1 MCSQSN
7 VVPDSRLQ
15 DLLGDR
21 IAIMSD
27 GVVKCCGS
35 SIFLK
40 RHYGVGYSLIM
51 VTLPGCDASK
61 VLEFVQGHVATAT
74 LQSNVGAE
82 LNILLPRDTA
92 GSFEALFDALDKSL
106 ADLGLDGYGCTVTT
120 LEEVFLKVGEG
131 NANEADEAIA
141 IQDRIESQ
149 QKQARK
155 LDLNRA
161 SNSDETAL
169 LMPNGK
175 PRRLTGAALLKQQ
188 FGAMLVKRAINAVRN
203 KGMLAVQLIPPIF
216 FTLLT
221 LALTNQNPAI
231 AKAPLRSS
239 DSLMSNYGAGAQM
252 FIGTAGGVTANT
264 TAADAAMLKR
274 LTGLNPV
281 IEDLQG
287 ENNGFKQLLLSRS
300 NGTTYRTFEFNSN
313 TPMAIETAET
323 DYPNLNGET
332 SKCWFNGQAFHS
344 IAECLSLGQNLIFA
358 RAVGEENAVTITSSN
373 FPMPMSAQEEAAQI
387 SSNDAGLNIAN
398 AVLFGT
404 SPMVASFVLFIVAE
418 RERKAKHV
426 QFVSGVGA
434 YSYWLSNFLWDVVN
448 YMLPV
453 VGLFILFAAFGTDPY
468 IGERF
473 GVTVTIFVL
482 YAWSI
487 IPLMYCASF
496 MFSTSSIAFV
506 TLTLFNMISGLALM
520 ITVFILKLI
529 EPDTATTLNNVFMIL
544 PNYCFG
550 SALSSLYEKYTAYSS
565 YQENGLCLGGPCPD
579 DNYYSWEAP
588 GVGQYLFAM
597 FVEGIG
603 FMILL
608 LLAEKRVFTWLRST
622 MYARWGTG
630 VTATEKPVD
639 VDEDVEAESQLVDS
653 VVNRGVS
660 GSDLLVVDKLSKVY
674 QSSMTAP
681 PKRAVNGLSFAI
693 RPNEC
698 FGLLGVNGAGKT
710 TTFKMLT
717 GDETVTSGKAYL
729 KGLDTATEMTEARQY
744 IGYCPQYDALID
756 VLTGRE
762 ILTMFARLRGM
773 VPQDIEPAVN
783 ELIEFLMLEKHADK
797 QTMTYS
803 GGNKRKLSTAIA
815 LIGDPDIIFLDEP
828 TTGMDPGARR
838 FLWNALL
845 RVVGSG
851 RSIVLTSHSMEECE
865 ALCNRLGIMVDGR
878 FSCIG
883 PVQHLKQ
890 RFGQGYTLIAKLEDT
905 GASTGEV
912 QKYIESNFPGAALK
926 EEHMG
931 IVRYEIMGQTLSR
944 IFGAMERGTAQLG
957 LEDYSVTQATLEQ
970 VFLDFAAAGE
980 GDDA

>member
-1 MCSQSN
+1 
-7 VVPDSRLQ
+7 
-15 DLLGDR
+15 
-21 IAIMSD
+21 MSD

-40 RHYGVGYSLIM
+40 RHYGVGYSLVM

-61 VLEFVQGHVATAT
+61 VLKFVQGHVGTAS

-92 GSFEALFDALDKSL
+92 GSFEALFDALDKGL

-149 QKQARK
+149 QKQAK
-155 LDLNRA
+155 KFDLNHA
-161 SNSDETAL
+161 SAGNADETAL
-169 LMPNGK
+169 LMPKGK
-175 PRRLTGAALLKQQ
+175 PRRRLTGAALLKQQ

-231 AKAPLRSS
+231 AAAPTRSS
-239 DSLMSNYGAGAQM
+239 DSLTSNYPSSAQI
-252 FIGTAGGVTANT
+252 FIGSAGGVTTNSSAT
-264 TAADAAMLKR
+264 EAAMLER
-274 LTGLNPV
+274 LTGLNPT

-313 TPMAIETAET
+313 TPMAIETVDT
-323 DYPNLNGET
+323 GFGET
-332 SKCWFNGQAFHS
+332 SKCWFNGQAYHA
-344 IAECLSLGQNLIFA
+344 IAECMSLGQNLIVA
-358 RAVGEENAVTITSSN
+358 KTLGKVGDEAVPITSSN
-373 FPMPMSAQEEAAQI
+373 FPLPMSAQEEAAQI

-448 YMLPV
+448 YTLPV
-453 VGLFILFAAFGTDPY
+453 IGLFILFAAFGTDPY

-473 GVTVTIFVL
+473 GVTLTVFML

-496 MFSTSSIAFV
+496 LFTTSSIAFV

-550 SALSSLYEKYTAYSS
+550 SALSALYEKYTAYTS
-565 YQENGLCLGGPCPD
+565 YQENGLCLAGACPD

-597 FVEGIG
+597 FIEGIG

-608 LLAEKRVFTWLRST
+608 LLAEKRVFTWLRSM
-622 MYARWGTG
+622 MYARWGTAITD
-630 VTATEKPVD
+630 TATPTD
-639 VDEDVEAESQLVDS
+639 VDEDVEAEARLVDT

-660 GSDLLVVDKLSKVY
+660 GSDLLVVDRLSKVY

-717 GDETVTSGKAYL
+717 GDETVTSGKAFL

-773 VPQDIEPAVN
+773 MPQDVEPAVN

-797 QTMTYS
+797 HTMTYS

-815 LIGDPDIIFLDEP
+815 LIGDPDVIFLDEP

-845 RVVGSG
+845 RVIGDG

-905 GASTGEV
+905 GASTADL

-944 IFGAMERGTAQLG
+944 IFGAMERGTTQLG

-980 GDDA
+980 GEDA